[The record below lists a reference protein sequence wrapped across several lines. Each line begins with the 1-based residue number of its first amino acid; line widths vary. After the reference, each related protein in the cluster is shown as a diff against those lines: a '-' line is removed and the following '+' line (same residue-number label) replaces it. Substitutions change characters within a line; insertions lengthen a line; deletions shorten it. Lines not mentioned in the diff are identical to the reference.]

1 MKLRI
6 VEHKTYDSENYLT
19 NNYFTGQYHTK
30 LFGIFPMWRT
40 LKKPAYD
47 EMEPRTFASE
57 HGAKEHI
64 EEICKEKRLR
74 FDRTDEIVVET
85 FNCTNL

>member
-6 VEHKTYDSENYLT
+6 IEHKTYDSENYLT
-19 NNYFTGQYHTK
+19 RNYFTVQYHTK

-47 EMEPRTFASE
+47 DMEPRIFSTE
-57 HGAKEHI
+57 TRAKEHI

-74 FDRTDEIVVET
+74 FNRTDKNVVEI